1 MDPLSDFLSCISE
14 VVGLNPVARSLHE
27 PRIGQHELSNVSKCL
42 ESTFVSTVGPFTSDF
57 EHQLESMLGVD
68 HVIAVVNGTAALHI
82 SLIVAGV
89 DPGDEVV
96 IPSLSFVATA
106 NAVKHAGAIPHFVD
120 SENTT
125 LGLSP
130 ISLREMLDQTAIGP
144 NGSRINRITGRKIAA
159 IVPMHTFGHIVN
171 IAEIMLIAAEFNVT
185 VIEDAAESL
194 GSTREGQHAGTFGD
208 LGTLSF
214 NGNKI
219 LTTGG
224 GGAVV
229 TRSDEIA
236 TRIRALTTTAKRTHP
251 WEFFHDEVAWNYR
264 MPNLNA
270 SLGLGQLADFS
281 ERLEKKRELA
291 FRYKRSFANSEYFD
305 FVGEPDGCTSN
316 YWLNSVRMK
325 ERNRDLRNAILDG
338 AVDAGFGCRP
348 AWNLLSTL
356 PMFVDCPVTDLST
369 AQELEDRLIC
379 LPSSPQLVDRAEAG

>member
-1 MDPLSDFLSCISE
+1 MDPLSDFLSRVSE
-14 VVGLNPVARSLHE
+14 VVGLNPTARSLHE
-27 PRIGQHELSNVSKCL
+27 PRIGQHEISHVSKCL
-42 ESTFVSTVGPFTSDF
+42 ESTFVSTVGPFTTEF
-57 EHQLESMLGVD
+57 EHQLESMLEVE

-89 DPGDEVV
+89 EPGDEVV

-120 SENTT
+120 SENST

-130 ISLREMLDQTAIGP
+130 ISLREMLEKTAVGP
-144 NGSRINRITGRKIAA
+144 NGSRINRISGRKIAA
-159 IVPMHTFGHIVN
+159 IVPMHTFGHVVN
-171 IAEIMLIAAEFNVT
+171 IAEILAISTEFNIK

-229 TRSDEIA
+229 THSDEIA

-270 SLGLGQLADFS
+270 SLGLGQLEDFS
-281 ERLEKKRELA
+281 ERLGKKRELA
-291 FRYKRSFANSEYFD
+291 LRYKESFASSEYFE
-305 FVGEPDGCTSN
+305 FVGEPDGCASN

-325 ERNRDLRNAILDG
+325 ERNRDLRNSILDG
-338 AVDAGFGCRP
+338 AVSSGFGCRP

-356 PMFVDCPVTDLST
+356 PMFVDCPTTDLST
-369 AQELEDRLIC
+369 AHELEDRLIC
-379 LPSSPQLVDRAEAG
+379 LPSSPELVNRNEHG